1 MEETYQIKNLDRVL
15 SPALIFYPERIKRN
29 IQQMIKVAGSPDR
42 LRPHIKTFKCKEVVQ
57 MQLTAGIHRFK
68 CASLQEARLLAEIKV
83 KDVLIA
89 YPLSGPAQL
98 DFLKLQKSF
107 PQTQFSVLID
117 HPDQVQEW
125 KQHPGPAI
133 PVFIDLNV
141 GMYRTGISPASAK
154 KLYHTLNEKFD
165 FKGWHAYDGHLH
177 AKNLLARKEEVDAAF
192 REVEKLLNSFKN
204 HQFEIICGGSISF
217 PIHAQYP
224 ERTLSPGTTLLWD
237 QGYTSSFPDLKFDIA
252 ATVLCRVISKPQDDL
267 LCLDLGHKAVAS
279 EMKEMPVYFQQIP
292 DATVTMLS
300 EEHLVV
306 RTESAAHFKIGDAL
320 YGFPWHICPTVALHE
335 SALIVEDQIIVGEW
349 QISARKRKYLL

>member
-1 MEETYQIKNLDRVL
+1 MGETYQIKNLDRVL
-15 SPALIFYPERIKRN
+15 SPALVFYPDRIKRN

-57 MQLTAGIHRFK
+57 MQLAAGIHRFK
-68 CASLQEARLLAEIKV
+68 CASLQEARLLASIKV

-98 DFLKLQKSF
+98 DFIRLQKSF

-117 HPDQVQEW
+117 HLDQVEEW
-125 KQHPGPAI
+125 KKHNVPTI
-133 PVFIDLNV
+133 SVFIDLNV
-141 GMYRTGISPASAK
+141 GMHRTGISPALAK
-154 KLYHTLNEKFD
+154 ELYHTLNEKFD

-177 AKNLLARKEEVDAAF
+177 ANTLPARRKEVDAAF
-192 REVEKLLNSFKN
+192 TEVEKLLNTF
-204 HQFEIICGGSISF
+204 QDDPFEIICGGSISF

-237 QGYTSSFPDLKFDIA
+237 QGYASSFPDLQFEIA
-252 ATVLCRVISKPQDDL
+252 AVVLCRVISKPQKNL

-279 EMKEMPVYFQQIP
+279 EMQGMPVYFQQIP

-306 RTESAAHFKIGDAL
+306 RTETASNFKIGDAL

-335 SALIVEDQIIVGEW
+335 SALVVEDQTIVGEW
-349 QISARKRKYLL
+349 EISARKRKYLL